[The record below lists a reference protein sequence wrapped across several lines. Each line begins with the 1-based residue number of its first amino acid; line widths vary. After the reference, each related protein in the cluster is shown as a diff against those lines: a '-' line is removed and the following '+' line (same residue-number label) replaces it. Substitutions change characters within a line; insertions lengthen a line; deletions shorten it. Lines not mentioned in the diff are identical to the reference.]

1 MAADSVINVNYN
13 HLNLKKMLNKS
24 VTYAN
29 CLKVHSKIERF
40 HKIKRNEE
48 EKKNGI
54 FILKILWK

>member
-29 CLKVHSKIERF
+29 CLKVHSKIECC
-40 HKIKRNEE
+40 KSDSTKLNEIKTKTN
-48 EKKNGI
+48 
-54 FILKILWK
+54 